1 MQRLHVHLLARKLLL
16 ECVQVHTRL
25 LAVLLSSLER
35 LALVNSQCEVIGHE
49 GQPTFAL
56 ISSCSSFSPRV
67 SCVFSAICTR
77 CMVV

>member
-25 LAVLLSSLER
+25 LAVLLCSLER
-35 LALVNSQCEVIGHE
+35 LALADVQGEATRL

-56 ISSCSSFSPRV
+56 ISSCSSFRLRV
-67 SCVFSAICTR
+67 SCVLSAICTR
-77 CMVV
+77 CIAG